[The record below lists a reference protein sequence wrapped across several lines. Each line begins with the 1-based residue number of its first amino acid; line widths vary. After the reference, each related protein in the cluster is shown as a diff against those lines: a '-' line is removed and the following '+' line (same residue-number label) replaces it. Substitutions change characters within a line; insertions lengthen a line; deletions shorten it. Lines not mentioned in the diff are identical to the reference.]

1 MFEEWKDIQGYEG
14 AYQVSNHGRVKSLAR
29 TDRNGHTRKEKIL
42 KQIQTKNGYL
52 RVHFSKD
59 MVDEWVFVHRL
70 AAMAFLEKPDGC
82 DIVNHKDNNPRNNH
96 VSNLE
101 WTTYE
106 GNMQW
111 ASAQGR
117 MKYKPDNLRMAQ
129 ESHKTPVIAMKDGE
143 CLRFESQTE
152 AANTLGIARG
162 HIAAACRKE
171 YGYKT
176 IGGYTF
182 EYTDKCKQMTATPR
196 RIGKP
201 KEEWVEELRERM
213 KNNTYMN
220 GRTLSAETKSK
231 ISTAASKE
239 IVQYS
244 LDGVEI
250 ARYKSGKEATQK
262 TGITHADEVAN
273 GKRKSAGGY
282 LWKWGKDT

>member
-1 MFEEWKDIQGYEG
+1 MIETWKDIQGYEG
-14 AYQVSNHGRVKSLAR
+14 IYQVSDGGRVKSLAR
-29 TDRNGHTRKEKIL
+29 TDRNGFVRHEKIL
-42 KQIQTKNGYL
+42 KPVQNKNGYM
-52 RVHFSKD
+52 RVHLSKD
-59 MVDEWVFVHRL
+59 MASEWVSVHRL
-70 AAMAFLEKPDGC
+70 VATAFLEKPEGC
-82 DIVNHKDNNPRNNH
+82 DIVNHKDNNPGNNRA
-96 VSNLE
+96 SNLE

-117 MKYKPDNLRMAQ
+117 MKHNPNNLIKAQ
-129 ESHKTPVIAMKDGE
+129 RTRRTPVIAIKNGE
-143 CLRFESQTE
+143 CLQFESQTQ

-182 EYTDKCKQMTATPR
+182 EYADKCKQMTATPK

-213 KNNTYMN
+213 KDNTYMN

-231 ISTAASKE
+231 ISVAISKE

-244 LDGVEI
+244 PDGKEL
-250 ARYKSGKEATQK
+250 ARYKSSKEATQK
-262 TGITHADEVAN
+262 TGITHADDVAN